1 MARIAKKSP
10 DKPDELKSSTVDS
23 KAAPDALATGDKP
36 ENWADKPDS
45 PAHQAAKKLY
55 KLILKGFENQAEQSD
70 RIEEY
75 WNIYNAQPD
84 ENLQYTGNSQG
95 YIPAVRDCVNARAK
109 RVLKQLFPVN
119 HKHVDGLSSDG
130 RVPNLQLSLLE
141 HYIRKTKLKATVRS
155 DLIAGDV
162 TGQWCLMIDW
172 MKSER
177 RVTKLVRR
185 NPIIDEIDGE
195 DVSDLEIEDPGAD
208 EEEDTET
215 EDVIDEGPEI
225 VDFAVEDLTVIPPTC
240 NDLQR
245 AQAACVRL
253 RLSEARVKEM
263 VDEGVF
269 ILREGSD
276 LDDYCKGNFGN
287 LEKRNREKKQTE
299 DAGVKTQGTN
309 KYALIFM
316 AYTKLDLGKGAKE
329 SAVVY
334 FSGPDEIIGIIRN
347 PLWSGKVPVIS
358 QPVDRVKGSFF
369 GKSKVEPVKFLQWQL
384 CDFWNMG
391 QDSAMYSLL
400 PIWAVDPLAAPQWA
414 TLVMGLAAVW
424 PVDPNKIKP
433 MTSPQLWKDSAQICD
448 LIKRQIWESMDVNEM
463 MMGKLPA
470 GRKNN
475 QLMGQMQ
482 QEQSTNI
489 SDHADRYEEEM
500 LSPLAEML
508 FEFDQQF
515 REDEVMIESRGE
527 IGVEASVKTIPVQ
540 QWGERIFFRWIG
552 SSFMTNMQRM
562 QQQIAWLNVLKG
574 IPPQMLDGRRLN
586 LAPILDKGTEDI
598 FGPEL
603 APKILVD
610 ERNMFVVD
618 PDTENEI
625 LHNGMTVTVHEADD
639 DPKHIQSHMKA
650 ASLTGDPA
658 GLYKAHMAAHMQ
670 AMQVKREKQMA
681 AQMPKGQPGGP
692 GGAGPGVAGAPRPGA
707 QPGAPRPVQNPAG
720 AIPQDNMAGAPGRG

>member
-1 MARIAKKSP
+1 
-10 DKPDELKSSTVDS
+10 
-23 KAAPDALATGDKP
+23 
-36 ENWADKPDS
+36 
-45 PAHQAAKKLY
+45 
-55 KLILKGFENQAEQSD
+55 
-70 RIEEY
+70 
-75 WNIYNAQPD
+75 
-84 ENLQYTGNSQG
+84 
-95 YIPAVRDCVNARAK
+95 
-109 RVLKQLFPVN
+109 
-119 HKHVDGLSSDG
+119 
-130 RVPNLQLSLLE
+130 
-141 HYIRKTKLKATVRS
+141 
-155 DLIAGDV
+155 
-162 TGQWCLMIDW
+162 
-172 MKSER
+172 
-177 RVTKLVRR
+177 
-185 NPIIDEIDGE
+185 
-195 DVSDLEIEDPGAD
+195 
-208 EEEDTET
+208 
-215 EDVIDEGPEI
+215 
-225 VDFAVEDLTVIPPTC
+225 
-240 NDLQR
+240 
-245 AQAACVRL
+245 
-253 RLSEARVKEM
+253 M

-586 LAPILDKGTEDI
+586 LAPILDKGKEDIRSDEVMIESRGEIGVEASVKTIPVQQWGERIFFRWIGSSFMTNMQRMQQQIAWLNVLKGIPPQMLDGRRLNLAPILDKGKEDI

-639 DPKHIQSHMKA
+639 DPKHIQ
-650 ASLTGDPA
+650 
-658 GLYKAHMAAHMQ
+658 
-670 AMQVKREKQMA
+670 
-681 AQMPKGQPGGP
+681 
-692 GGAGPGVAGAPRPGA
+692 
-707 QPGAPRPVQNPAG
+707 
-720 AIPQDNMAGAPGRG
+720 